1 MKPFLMILIATV
13 CVSTLQQ
20 QSNSQTV
27 DQIEQEKP
35 KQICETITH
44 TGSRLEVYN
53 DNGKLSNESRT
64 SFVRAAW
71 EKSWKDIDFLT
82 TIEQESR
89 WDSKALGD
97 KWRAHGLCQWRI
109 EWHKPTI
116 QNKNFGDPYWQLD
129 RCLEYYQSKVANG
142 TIHRS
147 LYGWNVRKKHAWK
160 FKVVE
165 TTWEEEKCTVVSDNS
180 STDGSK

>member
-27 DQIEQEKP
+27 ESIEQEKP

-44 TGSRLEVYN
+44 TGSRLDVYN

-71 EKSWKDIDFLT
+71 EKS
-82 TIEQESR
+82 
-89 WDSKALGD
+89 
-97 KWRAHGLCQWRI
+97 
-109 EWHKPTI
+109 
-116 QNKNFGDPYWQLD
+116 
-129 RCLEYYQSKVANG
+129 
-142 TIHRS
+142 
-147 LYGWNVRKKHAWK
+147 
-160 FKVVE
+160 
-165 TTWEEEKCTVVSDNS
+165 
-180 STDGSK
+180 